1 MPAPPS
7 CSNPLAG
14 LRFTGLRFLLPMQRL
29 IVLDFD
35 GVICDSAP
43 ENAATAWR
51 VCQFLW
57 PERFPAG
64 PVHESAIARFCA
76 VRPYMETGYQSILM
90 TRMMQE
96 GAPAEQYTTGLAE
109 WQARNLARLG
119 LTKPELQQLFGAE
132 RDRWIANDLEGW
144 LSYNRYYP
152 GAAEALARLAQEAR
166 LVILTTKERRF
177 VQQLMRRE
185 GIDFAEADIY
195 GLHEIRNKETTLA
208 QFVASREFSSVTFV
222 EDRLATLQRILPVP
236 ALAELRLAY
245 APWGYTTPR
254 QRAEA
259 QAEPRI
265 AILTALTDL
274 ETTA

>member
-1 MPAPPS
+1 
-7 CSNPLAG
+7 
-14 LRFTGLRFLLPMQRL
+14 MQPL

-64 PVHESAIARFCA
+64 SVPEAAIPRFCA
-76 VRPYMETGYQSILM
+76 IRPYMETGYQAILM
-90 TRMMQE
+90 TRLMQE
-96 GAPAEQYTTGLAE
+96 GAPVEQYTIQLAA
-109 WQARNLARLG
+109 WQPRHLARLG

-132 RDRWIANDLEGW
+132 RDHWIATDLAGW

-152 GAAEALARLAQEAR
+152 GAAEALRHLRQNARV
-166 LVILTTKERRF
+166 VILTTKERRF

-185 GIDFAEADIY
+185 GIDFAAEDIY
-195 GLHEIRNKETTLA
+195 GLHEIMNKETALA
-208 QFVASREFSSVTFV
+208 QFVTSGEYSSVTFV
-222 EDRLATLQRILPVP
+222 EDRLATLQRMLPVP
-236 ALAELRLAY
+236 ALAEIRLAY
-245 APWGYTTPR
+245 APWGYTTPE

-259 QAEPRI
+259 AREPRI
-265 AILTALTDL
+265 TILESLADL
-274 ETTA
+274 QK